1 VTSVVDF
8 LSQKLPNG
16 DPAEGGWPERV
27 GQRGVSGAMRAGA
40 TRKRI
45 ALLIESS
52 RVYGRGVLRG
62 IAIYART
69 DANWSIYQEERAL
82 GDPPPK
88 WLRNWPGDGIIAR
101 ADTKQLASEIR
112 RLKLPTVDLSG
123 LFPLPG
129 VPVIDTDDR
138 GVVRMACEHLLERGF
153 RSFAFCGFAGAGYS
167 ERRKT
172 LAIEYL
178 GQAGIT
184 VSICETPH
192 KRLASTSR
200 IESRGVLHEQQLG
213 DWLVGLHTPTALLAC
228 NDIRAQQVLSVCRER
243 GVHVPDEVAVMGV
256 DNDEVV
262 CELAD
267 PPLSSVENDTVRIGH
282 EAAALL
288 TRMIDGNAPP
298 QPRQVIEPLGVVI
311 RRSTDVLA
319 VDDKAVAAALRFIH
333 DHACDGI
340 GVPDI
345 VKHLPVSRS
354 TLERRF
360 LRAVGKSPK
369 AEINRVRIERIKQ
382 LLVDTEY
389 KLAVV
394 ARMTGFMHAEYMS
407 ALFKESTGLTPGKYR
422 KIHQLSDNGR
432 L

>member
-1 VTSVVDF
+1 MQT
-8 LSQKLPNG
+8 
-16 DPAEGGWPERV
+16 
-27 GQRGVSGAMRAGA
+27 GA
-40 TRKRI
+40 TRKKI

-52 RVYGRGVLRG
+52 RAYGRGVLRG
-62 IAIYART
+62 IATYART
-69 DANWSIYQEERAL
+69 HANWSIYQEERAL

-88 WLRNWPGDGIIAR
+88 WLRNWRGDGIIAR

-112 RLKLPTVDLSG
+112 RLELPTVDLSG

-129 VPVIDTDDR
+129 VPVIETDDR
-138 GVVRMACEHLLERGF
+138 GVMQMACDHLLERGF
-153 RSFAFCGFAGAGYS
+153 RNFAFCGFAGAGYS
-167 ERRKT
+167 ERRKA
-172 LAIEYL
+172 LAVEHVAPF
-178 GQAGIT
+178 GVT
-184 VSICETPH
+184 VSVCETPH
-192 KRLASTSR
+192 QRLTSTSE
-200 IESRGVLHEQQLG
+200 IESSGVLNERKLG
-213 DWLVGLHTPTALLAC
+213 DWLVDLHKPAALLAC
-228 NDIRAQQVLSVCRER
+228 NDIRAQQVLNVCRER

-288 TRMIDGNAPP
+288 TRMIDGNPPP
-298 QPRQVIEPLGVVI
+298 QFRQVIEPLGIVI

-319 VDDKAVAAALRFIH
+319 VDDTAVAAALRFIH

-340 GVPDI
+340 GVPD
-345 VKHLPVSRS
+345 VVRHLPVSRS

-360 LRAVGKSPK
+360 LRTVGKSPR
-369 AEINRVRIERIKQ
+369 AEINRIRIERIKQ

-407 ALFKESTGLTPGKYR
+407 ALFKASTGLTPGKYR
-422 KIHQLSDNGR
+422 KLHQLGDNGR

>member
-1 VTSVVDF
+1 MQT
-8 LSQKLPNG
+8 
-16 DPAEGGWPERV
+16 
-27 GQRGVSGAMRAGA
+27 GA
-40 TRKRI
+40 TRKKI

-52 RVYGRGVLRG
+52 RAYGRGVLRG
-62 IAIYART
+62 IATYART
-69 DANWSIYQEERAL
+69 HANWSIYQEERAL

-88 WLRNWPGDGIIAR
+88 WLRNWRGDGIIAR
-101 ADTKQLASEIR
+101 ADTEQLASEIR
-112 RLKLPTVDLSG
+112 RLELPTIDLSG

-129 VPVIDTDDR
+129 VPVIETDDR
-138 GVVRMACEHLLERGF
+138 GVVRMACDHLLERGF
-153 RSFAFCGFAGAGYS
+153 RNFAFCGFAGAGYS
-167 ERRKT
+167 ERRKA
-172 LAIEYL
+172 LAVEHVAPF
-178 GQAGIT
+178 GVT
-184 VSICETPH
+184 VSVCETPH
-192 KRLASTSR
+192 QRLASTSE
-200 IESRGVLHEQQLG
+200 IESSGVLSERKLG
-213 DWLVGLHTPTALLAC
+213 DWLVDLHKPTALLAC
-228 NDIRAQQVLSVCRER
+228 NDIRAQQVLNVCRER

-288 TRMIDGNAPP
+288 TRMIDGNPPP
-298 QPRQVIEPLGVVI
+298 QFRQVIEPLGIVI

-319 VDDKAVAAALRFIH
+319 VDDTAVAAALRFIH

-340 GVPDI
+340 GVPD
-345 VKHLPVSRS
+345 VVRHLPVSRS

-360 LRAVGKSPK
+360 LRTVGKSPR
-369 AEINRVRIERIKQ
+369 AEINRIRIERIKQ

-407 ALFKESTGLTPGKYR
+407 TLFKESTGLTPGKYR
-422 KIHQLSDNGR
+422 KLHQLSDDGR